1 MSESVRVSSNLC
13 IGRKNKYKRLL
24 SRMSLIFDHCVVCFH
39 VFGPTAV
46 WEMGMRD
53 FWVCVRAC
61 SSSSYDR
68 RDLLTT
74 DTKENVLIRF
84 CANRGEMLLATMCIL
99 WESNAFFQEKSQW
112 HNSQLLNFCNSSG
125 GGVWIWP
132 EPQRQKSNRQLRL
145 QQCRYD
151 LRVVGLEPARNGSS
165 DPPVLLPPYHIA
177 DSLLPWN
184 NELPFLKTDRRLMS
198 TSWVKFILT
207 GL

>member
-125 GGVWIWP
+125 GGGFGFGLNH
-132 EPQRQKSNRQLRL
+132 RDKNRTDS
-145 QQCRYD
+145 CD
-151 LRVVGLEPARNGSS
+151 CSS
-165 DPPVLLPPYHIA
+165 VDMTSESLAWSQPGMVLLTRRFCFLHII
-177 DSLLPWN
+177 SQIHS
-184 NELPFLKTDRRLMS
+184 FLETMS
-198 TSWVKFILT
+198 FHF
-207 GL
+207 